1 MSLPNLSDYL
11 RVAALIV
18 LTAIASGCT
27 GDNSDLERYI
37 AEVKAR
43 PGGRIEPLPVIRP
56 YESFAYEAYDLRSPF
71 MPDTP
76 MGPPSAPG
84 GGLRP
89 NPERSREFLEQ
100 FPLDTLS
107 MVGTMTVGGAYYGL
121 VQTPDTLVHRVQ
133 AGNYVGQN
141 DGRIVAIGEEEIKV
155 VEIVPDGIGGYIER
169 SASIGLDDA

>member
-1 MSLPNLSDYL
+1 MSLPNQSFAL
-11 RVAALIV
+11 RAVALLALAAV
-18 LTAIASGCT
+18 ASGCT

-43 PGGRIEPLPVIRP
+43 PGGRIEPLPVIQP
-56 YESFAYEAYDLRSPF
+56 YESFAYEAYELRSPF
-71 MPDTP
+71 VPDTP
-76 MGPPSAPG
+76 MGPASTPDRG
-84 GGLRP
+84 IRP
-89 NPERSREFLEQ
+89 DRGRSREFLEQ

-141 DGRIVAIGEEEIKV
+141 DGRIIGIDEEEIRV
-155 VEIVPDGIGGYIER
+155 IEIVPDGIGGYIER
-169 SASIGLDDA
+169 SATIGLDDA